1 MRERLLTALICTALL
16 TSMIPAVSASG
27 PSDSLIWGI
36 SYDWADLDDDQ
47 ETLTGISPALI
58 IEDLEQAAM
67 IAKFDLDALTIISGN
82 SFIFVEQ
89 WEDDGAT
96 TIEDGDGDSHTVT
109 SRHTEITLRHGTR
122 NDQGLISNWEDENSS
137 IDILYRASQTSL
149 AVYDIA
155 YTEYLDSQLRHIGAD
170 LIMTGSVSQDF

>member
-16 TSMIPAVSASG
+16 TSLIPAVSASG
-27 PSDSLIWGI
+27 PSDSLIWGV

-67 IAKFDLDALTIISGN
+67 IAKFDLDALTVISGN

-96 TIEDGDGDSHTVT
+96 TFEDGD
-109 SRHTEITLRHGTR
+109 
-122 NDQGLISNWEDENSS
+122 
-137 IDILYRASQTSL
+137 
-149 AVYDIA
+149 
-155 YTEYLDSQLRHIGAD
+155 
-170 LIMTGSVSQDF
+170 